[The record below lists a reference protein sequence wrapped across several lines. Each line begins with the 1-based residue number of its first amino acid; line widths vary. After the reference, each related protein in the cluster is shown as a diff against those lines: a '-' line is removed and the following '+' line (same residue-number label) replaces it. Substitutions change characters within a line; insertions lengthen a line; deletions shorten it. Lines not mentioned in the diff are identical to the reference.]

1 MRIWDKLGW
10 VNSFLCLFHVIM
22 EDQEWAVRVH
32 FALLLNGLSATLDHF
47 RENWRNIRPTT
58 HQAFHESI
66 LRAFDRG
73 DSSKFFEG
81 MTRYVPQ
88 TYGEG
93 EMGKVEFYCH
103 VYFTTLPVVSNQKE
117 KWPGALQRFK
127 EFLNTKG
134 ADLSKTS
141 GEFLQFYALPHVP
154 SPQTHPSFKHFFT
167 HSWSSE
173 LRERLRLFLESVQSK
188 AEKMVTS
195 GLSVPGPNLAL
206 QEDLRKAKQRENYI
220 KSALVESQNKW
231 TAFSLSILQIG
242 KQLLEHIEG
251 EGTCDLPAVR
261 RRLAEFERFLTT
273 PGDDTT
279 SNTSSLIPVA
289 QKEQLVSLDYSKI
302 RIGLARLDDW
312 KRCALL
318 QALRWRLTR
327 TPASVR
333 REVMQDYIV
342 KDLLRAQEQ
351 RLAGFLMDCG
361 PRLLDYLAK
370 LVNVFASEC
379 RGRTYLLQDSQ
390 MVQALIQVLYR
401 ESEDTTLRQNAI
413 GTLQKLSLRRRPQ
426 ATMIDLHMIEWL
438 CDVLR
443 HSPDLSEYSLEYS
456 TALLMNLSLRTAGKN
471 MCEDLSLGVLQLL
484 QSLLEHE
491 NPQVRTYING
501 TLYSI
506 LSRPVLKVRARD
518 MGLES
523 KLRRLLSNSDE
534 MLQKQ
539 IQYIIDQLNA
549 DGEESSLSDEDADDD
564 DQEGNEDDETEQ
576 ISDDEDDVEEDGTG
590 LIGEELLRQEFSLT
604 GDSIS
609 SVFEEA
615 KVSERK
621 PEAEI
626 QESADFTEPKT
637 PTDPVEPLEKREATP
652 AEFKAKPKVPRT
664 PQILPMVQVSSQV
677 SKSKVGLETRDPAF
691 PSELLQPSGQVEETR
706 LKHAFQTRSRIQR
719 TPPKTKAA
727 KGSKK

>member
-1 MRIWDKLGW
+1 
-10 VNSFLCLFHVIM
+10 M

-32 FALLLNGLSATLDHF
+32 FALLLNGLSETLDHF
-47 RENWRNIRPTT
+47 RENWRNVRPTT
-58 HQAFHESI
+58 HKAFHESI

-73 DSSKFFEG
+73 DSAKFFEG

-88 TYGEG
+88 AYGEG
-93 EMGKVEFYCH
+93 EMGKVEFYCQ
-103 VYFTTLPVVSNQKE
+103 VYFTTLPVLSGQKE
-117 KWPGALQRFK
+117 KWPGALQKFK

-167 HSWSSE
+167 HSWSAE
-173 LRERLRLFLESVQSK
+173 LRERLRLFLESVESK
-188 AEKMVTS
+188 AVKMAPS
-195 GLSVPGPNLAL
+195 GLSVLGPPPNIAL
-206 QEDLRKAKQRENYI
+206 QEELRKAKQRENYI

-231 TAFSLSILQIG
+231 TAFSLSILQMG
-242 KQLLEHIEG
+242 KQLLDHIGG
-251 EGTCDLPAVR
+251 ESSCDLSAVR
-261 RRLAEFERFLTT
+261 RRLAEFERFLTA

-289 QKEQLVSLDYSKI
+289 QKEQLVPLDYSKI
-302 RIGLARLDDW
+302 RTGLARMDDW

-333 REVMQDYIV
+333 REVMQDYIG
-342 KDLLRAQEQ
+342 KDLLRAGEE
-351 RLAGFLMDCG
+351 RLAGFLLDCG

-390 MVQALIQVLYR
+390 MVQALIQVLYK

-438 CDVLR
+438 CDVLH

-471 MCEDLSLGVLQLL
+471 TCEDLSLGVLQLL

-518 MGLES
+518 MGLET

-576 ISDDEDDVEEDGTG
+576 ISDDEDDVEEDGVG
-590 LIGEELLRQEFSLT
+590 LIGEELLRQDFSLSEER
-604 GDSIS
+604 DSVS
-609 SVFEEA
+609 SLPEEV
-615 KVSERK
+615 KVPERK
-621 PEAEI
+621 RDSEV

-664 PQILPMVQVSSQV
+664 PQILPMSQVSSQV
-677 SKSKVGLETRDPAF
+677 SKSKIGLEARGKGP
-691 PSELLQPSGQVEETR
+691 PIPQNMQISLLQSSMPQVEIEETR

-719 TPPKTKAA
+719 TPPKMKAA
-727 KGSKK
+727 RGSKK